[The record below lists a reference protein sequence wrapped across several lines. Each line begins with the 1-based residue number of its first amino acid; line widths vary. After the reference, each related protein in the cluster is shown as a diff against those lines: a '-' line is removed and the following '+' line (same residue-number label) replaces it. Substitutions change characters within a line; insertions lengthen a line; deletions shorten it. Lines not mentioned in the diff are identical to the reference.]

1 MNRNLEVLAESPAT
15 PSALLEVPAR
25 PSLLAQL
32 LDALKRL
39 AKQHRDRRVL
49 THLDSR
55 TLADIGLSR
64 EICGGRLRYHPTSEA
79 HQ

>member
-1 MNRNLEVLAESPAT
+1 MHRNLEALAECRMT
-15 PSALLEVPAR
+15 PSALLEAPAR
-25 PSLLAQL
+25 PSLLTQL
-32 LDALKRL
+32 METLKRL

-49 THLDSR
+49 NHLDAR